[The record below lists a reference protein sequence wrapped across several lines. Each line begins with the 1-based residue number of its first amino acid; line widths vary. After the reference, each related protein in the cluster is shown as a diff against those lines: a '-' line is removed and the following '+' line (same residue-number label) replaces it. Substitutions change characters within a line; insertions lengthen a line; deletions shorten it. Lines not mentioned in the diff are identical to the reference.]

1 MKTEKTN
8 GYAQLRIRSATL
20 SKLKRIGKTTRLK
33 LVEVVD
39 LIADERLTRDRE
51 PAK

>member
-1 MKTEKTN
+1 MPSMASIT
-8 GYAQLRIRSATL
+8 RSASAAGTL